1 MDVAGAHLL
10 DGHAGERMYPSAPDD
25 AAAQASASAADAA
38 GVRPDGAGSDDTALL
53 GRSLLNLDGRPLELR
68 EMRCFLTVARIGN
81 FGRAARELD
90 IGQPAISHAM
100 QKLEANLGTQLL
112 VRHGRGVTLTRAGMR
127 LRDRIEQVMQLLA
140 SPLGDAPAPAGRDDE
155 GDAGLET
162 APAAIARGADRP
174 LGAAA
179 SGRVVLAVPAELG
192 PLLVAPLVERFRT
205 AWPDLQLELQEGSG
219 GAPEEWLL
227 ARRVDVAVLQDPAA
241 RDELQI
247 RPVLSET
254 LGLVVSVRSAL
265 ADESRPLRMRE
276 IAGMK
281 LILPTRQHW
290 IRRRLEQAAFQ
301 AGVTLDAAMEVDS
314 CTLAKAMVRNGIGC
328 TVLPSTAV
336 QEELARGAL
345 AFRALIRPSLSTT
358 HAIAHRRSGVTPAI
372 RDLARM
378 LHGAMVSLVEQGA
391 WTGAQVIRT
400 ETDERPGFAE
410 SSFLET
416 GERMG

>member
-1 MDVAGAHLL
+1 MDAAGAHLR
-10 DGHAGERMYPSAPDD
+10 DGHAGERMYPPASDD
-25 AAAQASASAADAA
+25 AAASRADGSRADDSRPDTGATDAA
-38 GVRPDGAGSDDTALL
+38 TDDDALL

-81 FGRAARELD
+81 FSRAARELD

-100 QKLEANLGTQLL
+100 QKLEASLGTQLL
-112 VRHGRGVTLTRAGMR
+112 VRHGRGVTLTRAGIR

-140 SPLGDAPAPAGRDDE
+140 CPLAEAPVEAARDD
-155 GDAGLET
+155 DAAHEPNLIGH
-162 APAAIARGADRP
+162 GVDRP
-174 LGAAA
+174 LGATV
-179 SGRVVLAVPAELG
+179 SGRIVLAVPAELG

-254 LGLVVSVRSAL
+254 LGLVASVRSAL
-265 ADESRPLRMRE
+265 ADESHPLRVRE

-336 QEELARGAL
+336 QEELARGSL

-358 HAIAHRRSGVTPAI
+358 HAIAHRRIGVTPAI
-372 RDLARM
+372 RDLAQM

-400 ETDERPGFAE
+400 EADERPLPTD
-410 SSFLET
+410 SSFLEA